1 MADVK
6 ELSYSALRRI
16 ALGALG
22 AGSALALWGLSE
34 NWSNPAIPPA
44 ALLAVFV
51 FVMVFSGVSLALAGP
66 LTLRNALSG
75 AVWLAAP
82 VAALVSLAGLRY
94 VRSTDLLDEPVTL
107 VVAGVLVLVATPFL
121 LVRRQAGKAWLDY
134 AHLFDAAWTVFI
146 RYFAAWVFVGIFW
159 MVLFLSNQLLK
170 LVDVQIIELILRRE
184 WLVFALTGG
193 TLGLGLAVV
202 YELRDTISPF
212 IVLRLLRLL
221 VPVVLLVV
229 VVFLLAMPFQGQ
241 SDLFGEFSA
250 AGILMGTAIVAITL
264 INTAL
269 DRSDERA
276 VTSRGLRVSTRLM
289 AIALPVLAGLAV
301 WAVAVRV
308 VQYGWTPD
316 RVLAMCAALFLLVYG
331 VLYCFTALA
340 GAGWMARIRRVNV
353 VMALFVVA
361 VAALW
366 MTPVLNAQKISVNS
380 QIKRFA
386 MNQSALDQLP
396 LWELAKEW
404 GKAGQ
409 AGLDRLL
416 AMTGHAEFAE
426 LAARIGE
433 VRKSNSR
440 FQFRTAERE
449 REAPDLAMELAE
461 KMIVLPA
468 GEGALDIS
476 AFAGLE
482 VYTLRSWVNGCRKTL
497 SGGQPGCVMLRDTF
511 LPAPVVADQAAVF
524 YLGPDG
530 RVQTRL
536 AIFENGV
543 ISDVR
548 PMQNALRGQWEP
560 MKAEFLQDL
569 LKGAY
574 DVRPAGIRGLFLR
587 DVLLVPSN

>member
-1 MADVK
+1 MADGK
-6 ELSYSALRRI
+6 DLSYSALRRA
-16 ALGALG
+16 ALGAFG
-22 AGSALALWGLSE
+22 AGSALALWGLGES
-34 NWSNPAIPPA
+34 WSNPAIPPA
-44 ALLAVFV
+44 ALLAAFV
-51 FVMVFSGVSLALAGP
+51 FVTVYSGVSLALAGP
-66 LTLRNALSG
+66 LTLGNAVRG

-94 VRSTDLLDEPVTL
+94 VRSTDLLDEPLTL
-107 VVAGVLVLVATPFL
+107 AVAGVLVLVATPFL
-121 LVRRQAGKAWLDY
+121 LVRRQAGNAWLDY
-134 AHLFDAAWTVFI
+134 ALLFDAAWTVFI
-146 RYFAAWVFVGIFW
+146 RFFAAWVFVGIFW

-184 WLVFALTGG
+184 WLVFAVSGG

-241 SDLFGEFSA
+241 SELFGEFSA
-250 AGILMGTAIVAITL
+250 AGILIGTAIVAITL

-276 VTSRGLRVSTRLM
+276 VTSRGLKVSTRLM

-301 WAVAVRV
+301 WAVTVRV
-308 VQYGWTPD
+308 LQYGWTPD

-331 VLYCFTALA
+331 VLYCLAALA

-353 VMALFVVA
+353 VMALLVVA

-366 MTPVLNAQKISVNS
+366 MTPVLNAYRISANS
-380 QIKRFA
+380 QIERFA
-386 MNQSALDQLP
+386 RDRSALDQLP

-416 AMTGHAEFAE
+416 AMTDHAQAAE
-426 LAARIGE
+426 LAVRIGE
-433 VRKSNSR
+433 VRKSDSR
-440 FQFRTAERE
+440 FQFQTAERE
-449 REAPDLAMELAE
+449 RAAPDLAAE
-461 KMIVLPA
+461 IAKKMTVLPKD
-468 GEGALDIS
+468 EKALGIS
-476 AFAGLE
+476 AFAELE
-482 VYTLRSWVNGCRKTL
+482 VYILWSWVNGCRETL
-497 SGGQPGCVMLRDTF
+497 PDGQPGCVMLRDTF

-536 AIFENGV
+536 AVFENGV

-548 PMQNALRGQWEP
+548 PMQNALQVQWEP
-560 MKAEFLQDL
+560 LQAESLQDL
-569 LKGAY
+569 LDGAY
-574 DVRPAGIRGLFLR
+574 DVRASGIRGLFLR